1 MYEERFEPRI
11 ALGTYV
17 FVSAVFFGGV
27 PGRILEAWR
36 DGRLQL
42 VLSAAIL
49 DEYQRGGQALSA
61 QYAGV
66 DLQPIPALLTVEAVI
81 IEAPALPAPVSA
93 DPDDDKFLACASAAG
108 VAVIVSGD
116 KDLVDHDGW
125 RGVRVLRPRQFA
137 DEFLSE

>member
-1 MYEERFEPRI
+1 MRI
-11 ALGTYV
+11 VLDTNV

-49 DEYQRGGQALSA
+49 DEYQRVGQVLSA

-66 DLQPIPALLTVEAVI
+66 ALEPILALLTLEAEFVES
-81 IEAPALPAPVSA
+81 PDLPSPVSE
-93 DPDDDKFLACASAAG
+93 DPDDDKFLACATASG
-108 VAVIVSGD
+108 VDIVISGD
-116 KDLVDHDGW
+116 RDLLVHDGW
-125 RGVRVLRPRQFA
+125 HGLRILRPRQFA
-137 DEFLSE
+137 DRFLAGG

>member
-1 MYEERFEPRI
+1 VRI
-11 ALGTYV
+11 VLDTNV
-17 FVSAVFFGGV
+17 LVSAVFFGGV

-42 VLSAAIL
+42 VLSPAIL
-49 DEYQRGGQALSA
+49 YEYQRVGQVLSA

-66 DLQPIPALLTVEAVI
+66 DLEPILALLTVEAEIV
-81 IEAPALPAPVSA
+81 EAPALAAPVSA
-93 DPDDDKFLACASAAG
+93 NPDDDKFLACADAAG

-125 RGVRVLRPRQFA
+125 RGIRVLRPRQFA
-137 DEFLSE
+137 DEFFSDK